1 MNTVTIVLLVIL
13 AVLVVG
19 LIVLY
24 FLGKRLQKRQDES
37 QAQMEAAK
45 QTVQIFV
52 IDKKML
58 PLKDS
63 GLPQMVIDQTPKL
76 MRRSKM
82 PIVKARVQ
90 GRIVTMVAD
99 QKVYPIIPVHKEVK
113 ATISGI
119 YIMEV
124 RGVRGKITPEAPKK
138 KGLKGLVER
147 IQEKGGAKPL
157 K

>member
-1 MNTVTIVLLVIL
+1 MQFWQIILIITGVL
-13 AVLVVG
+13 AVI
-19 LIVLY
+19 LIVL
-24 FLGKRLQKRQDES
+24 FILGKRLEKKQAAQKE
-37 QAQMEAAK
+37 QMEAAK
-45 QTVQIFV
+45 QTVQIVV

-119 YIMEV
+119 YIMDV
-124 RGVRGKITPEAPKK
+124 KAIRGKLETPPPKK
-138 KGLKGLVER
+138 KWYQRLR
-147 IQEKGGAKPL
+147 RS
-157 K
+157 